1 MFSPIPQTSERKAI
15 SPEGT
20 DEDMK
25 REKRSRWIYGVGLL
39 LLAVLLSGCQRQ
51 HGGLSV
57 VGSTSVEPFAEALAE
72 EYMRHH
78 RAEKIFVQGGGSSA
92 GIQAV
97 RTGAAKVGMSSRNL
111 IESEKDLIAVSIIY
125 DAIAVIV
132 HRDNPLND
140 LTLNQIRKIFSA
152 EITRWSE
159 LGGRNHPI
167 TLVTREEG
175 SGTREAFQ
183 KLIMEKKE
191 ISLGALVQDSNGAI
205 RQVVADDRNAI
216 GYISLGLVNDRVK
229 ALKIDAIEANV
240 ENIQKHRYK
249 IVRPFLF
256 VFKANPQG
264 LAKDFL
270 DFILSPEG
278 QKLLVQEGLISMNPI
293 PESKKEARR

>member
-1 MFSPIPQTSERKAI
+1 MGKGRGP
-15 SPEGT
+15 
-20 DEDMK
+20 
-25 REKRSRWIYGVGLL
+25 RWVLWLGLL
-39 LLAVLLSGCQRQ
+39 ILPALLSGCQRQ
-51 HGGLSV
+51 QGGLSV

-72 EYMRHH
+72 EYMSHH
-78 RAEKIFVQGGGSSA
+78 SGEKIFVQGGGSSA

-97 RTGAAKVGMSSRNL
+97 RTGSAEIGMSSRNL
-111 IESEKDLIAVSIIY
+111 MDSERDLIAVPIIY

-132 HRDNPLND
+132 HRGNLLND
-140 LTLNQIRKIFSA
+140 LTLDQVRKIFA
-152 EITRWSE
+152 GEVTRWNQ
-159 LGGRNHPI
+159 LGGTDRAI

-183 KLIMEKKE
+183 NLIMGKRE
-191 ISLGALVQDSNGAI
+191 ISLSALVQDSNGAI

-229 ALKIDAIEANV
+229 ALKIGGIEATV
-240 ENIQKHRYK
+240 ESIQHRRYK

-256 VFKANPQG
+256 VFKSHPQG

-270 DFILSPEG
+270 DYILSPAG

-293 PESKKEARR
+293 PEAKKEARR